1 MRNFENVDL
10 SVLSKELRKI
20 FRLKIF
26 FFFFF
31 LGMGGGGY
39 KNFIRV
45 EKKVE
50 SIKDFRDFAF
60 CMNIKN
66 VSFFFFLSARMG

>member
-31 LGMGGGGY
+31 RDGGREG
-39 KNFIRV
+39 IRILFGL
-45 EKKVE
+45 KK
-50 SIKDFRDFAF
+50 R
-60 CMNIKN
+60 
-66 VSFFFFLSARMG
+66 

>member
-1 MRNFENVDL
+1 
-10 SVLSKELRKI
+10 
-20 FRLKIF
+20 
-26 FFFFF
+26 
-31 LGMGGGGY
+31 MGGGGY
-39 KNFIRV
+39 KNFIFFIRV

>member
-31 LGMGGGGY
+31 RDGGGGWY
-39 KNFIRV
+39 KNFIFFIRV

-66 VSFFFFLSARMG
+66 VSFFLFFEC